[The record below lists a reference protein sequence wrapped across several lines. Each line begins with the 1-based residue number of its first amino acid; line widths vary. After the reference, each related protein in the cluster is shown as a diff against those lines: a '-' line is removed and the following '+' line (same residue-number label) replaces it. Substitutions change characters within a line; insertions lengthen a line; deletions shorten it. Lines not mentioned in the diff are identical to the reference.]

1 MGFTEEIVPNPDWG
15 NPTPNVDPD
24 EWNEEDEEII
34 EIDDDD
40 EDEFD

>member
-1 MGFTEEIVPNPDWG
+1 MGFTGDIVPNPDWG

-34 EIDDDD
+34 EVDDD
-40 EDEFD
+40 EDDFE

>member
-24 EWNEEDEEII
+24 EWNEEDEII
-34 EIDDDD
+34 EVDDD